1 MGWLPTV
8 WTAALLASTAPIE
21 AGQGSAL
28 LECSEPVC
36 WTAALLEA
44 DGREAPEDGLARV
57 TLGETLEWF
66 IDVAAPQDAGVF
78 VPSNPALG
86 SFRLVQSVEEVLP
99 VAEGSKQR
107 RTRTR
112 MQLRALRMGAEAI
125 PSIEVTWRLADGTTG
140 SFKTPRRRVRVAGR
154 LDNEQDPALG
164 ARPAPVSVVA
174 TNWTLVTLATLLGGG
189 LLALLLAPLVRRLR
203 RGGAPEAPPPPPRPA
218 NEVALEALDWLETAE
233 LSPEE
238 RYAGAV
244 DTLRAYLGGRYGFD
258 GLESTTVELMEELAS
273 RDVDGVATTE
283 VHAILDDAD
292 LVKFA
297 KLVPGAEAALAL
309 VERVR
314 EIVIATW
321 VDEPEPEPELD
332 GESEESV
339 AWPLESGESIVVAA
353 RAPEAGASTGAEPEF
368 APPAEGTLAEPW
380 PLQAPSPSETVEPP
394 ADEEPSRGDG
404 A

>member
-1 MGWLPTV
+1 MGWVPAV
-8 WTAALLASTAPIE
+8 WTAALLWSSAPVE

-28 LECSEPVC
+28 LACSEPVC
-36 WTAALLEA
+36 WTASLLEA
-44 DGREAPEDGLARV
+44 DGREAPEDGLAQV

-86 SFRLVQSVEEVLP
+86 SFRLVQSVEETLP
-99 VAEGSKQR
+99 VAEDSKMR

-174 TNWTLVTLATLLGGG
+174 TNWTLVTLATLLGGA

-203 RGGAPEAPPPPPRPA
+203 RGRAPEAPPPPPRPA
-218 NEVALEALDWLETAE
+218 NEVALEALDWLETAD
-233 LSPEE
+233 LSAEE

-244 DTLRAYLGGRYGFD
+244 DTLRAYLGGRYVFD
-258 GLESTTVELMEELAS
+258 GLESTTVELMEELAT
-273 RDVDGVATTE
+273 RDVDGVAVTE
-283 VHAILDDAD
+283 IQAILDDAD

-297 KLVPGAEAALAL
+297 KLVPGADAAMAL
-309 VERVR
+309 VARVR

-321 VDEPEPEPELD
+321 VDEPEPEPD
-332 GESEESV
+332 SEVEEAV
-339 AWPLESGESIVVAA
+339 AWPLETGESVVVAEQ
-353 RAPEAGASTGAEPEF
+353 APEVGVSTGMESEF
-368 APPAEGTLAEPW
+368 APSVEGAVAQPPPLEP
-380 PLQAPSPSETVEPP
+380 PSSSETVEPP
-394 ADEEPSRGDG
+394 VDGEPSRGDG